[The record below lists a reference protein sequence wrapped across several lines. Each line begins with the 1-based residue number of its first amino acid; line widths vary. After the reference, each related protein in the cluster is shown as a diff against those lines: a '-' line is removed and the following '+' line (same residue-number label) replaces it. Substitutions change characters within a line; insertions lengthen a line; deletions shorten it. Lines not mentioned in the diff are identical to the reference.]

1 MNLEA
6 IYDLRERLEQAAI
19 AGVKLLPE
27 DFRLQRAVENAAL
40 LSKAAPV
47 FRQIEER
54 GRALLSAPEEE
65 RADQLLDLLAL
76 LSAVLVTQAHSG
88 GEGELSPL
96 PRGEAVESINSL

>member
-40 LSKAAPV
+40 LS
-47 FRQIEER
+47 
-54 GRALLSAPEEE
+54 LSLIHISEPT
-65 RADQLLDLLAL
+65 R
-76 LSAVLVTQAHSG
+76 
-88 GEGELSPL
+88 P
-96 PRGEAVESINSL
+96 